1 MTRKI
6 LHVDMDAFYASV
18 EVTDNPALVGQPV
31 IVGGDLRRGVVSSA
45 SYEARTF
52 GVRSAM
58 PVSQALRLCP
68 HAIVLKNRFSRYREV
83 SQNIRKIFLSYTSLV
98 EPLSLDEAF
107 LDVTASEAVLGP
119 VVKIGREIKQRIHE
133 ETGLTC
139 SVGVAPNKF
148 LAKIAS
154 DLKKPNGFV
163 VVPIDN
169 IENFLKDMPIRRL
182 WGVGAVTE
190 KKLQELGI
198 QKISDLQHFSL
209 DDIVR
214 RFGKWG
220 LHLHKLAHGIDNR
233 PVEPNRETKSISRET
248 TFLEDL
254 YDIVA
259 LKSVMRELAEDV
271 ARDLREEEL
280 VAKTVQIKIRFENFE
295 TITRS
300 RSLDEPTNLTERLW
314 QVAEKLFDERVKL
327 NRRGVRLVGVGV
339 EHVSSVHQAQLS
351 LFEDTAS
358 KKQEKLER
366 VVDSLQKKLENQTI
380 KRGLGP

>member
-18 EVTDNPALVGQPV
+18 EVTDNPALAGQPV

-45 SYEARTF
+45 SYEARAF

-58 PVSQALRLCP
+58 PVSQALRFCP

-83 SQNIRKIFLSYTSLV
+83 SQNIRKIFLSYTQLV

-107 LDVTASEAVLGP
+107 LDVTASEAILGP

-163 VVPIDN
+163 IVPSDN

-182 WGVGAVTE
+182 WGVGPVTE
-190 KKLQELGI
+190 KKLQELGV
-198 QKISDLQHFSL
+198 QKIGDLQHFSL
-209 DDIVR
+209 DEIVR

-220 LHLHKLAHGIDNR
+220 LHLHKLARGIDDR

-254 YDIVA
+254 YDITA
-259 LKSVMRELAEDV
+259 LKSVMRELVEDV
-271 ARDLREEEL
+271 ARDLGEAEM

-339 EHVSSVHQAQLS
+339 EHVSSVNQAQLS
-351 LFEDTAS
+351 LFEDILS

-366 VVDSLQKKLENQTI
+366 VVDSLRKKSDNRTI
-380 KRGLGP
+380 KRGPGP

>member
-45 SYEARTF
+45 SYEARAF

-366 VVDSLQKKLENQTI
+366 VVDSLQKKLGNQTI